1 MEEVA
6 DEEEPIQFAKV
17 FPRPVAD
24 VLGVGQTVFEEIR
37 ESQVDMGLEKNPWAP
52 FDDEYEWGL
61 AEWLSKRVNKTAT
74 DEFLK
79 LAITKNRT
87 QPSFTS
93 NYTFQK
99 KLDKLPTGP
108 GWTCEI
114 VTSTGDRVGGD
125 RKPLTE
131 QHELWRRDPVE
142 CVRDLIGNPAFKD
155 YLSYVPEQVFADPQ
169 GKTRVYDEMWTGDW
183 WWNMQ
188 ERLPSGAVVAPVILA
203 SNKTNLTRFRGDKAA
218 WPIYLTIGN
227 IKKDIRRQPSKHATV
242 LIGYL
247 PISKM
252 LHFKDDEGRQ
262 IARYRLFH
270 NCMRLVTKPL
280 VDAGR
285 HGVDMICADR
295 NIRRIHPI
303 LVAYIADH
311 PEQCLIACC
320 KENHCPRC
328 VVGTKH
334 RGDHFD
340 SPLRDVNE
348 TRATLERHKNSE
360 DPHLFEDHGLRAIYF
375 PFWSHL
381 PHTDIF
387 MCITPDILHQLHKG
401 VFKDHIVSWCS
412 TIISDA
418 EFDAR
423 FQAMSDFH
431 GLRHFKRGISTVS
444 QWTCTEHKE
453 MQRVVLGVIAG
464 AVEPRVFRAAR
475 AVLDFIYYAQ
485 YQAHT
490 DTTLARM
497 QEALDVFH
505 VNKDVFV
512 ELGLRQHFNIPKV
525 HSMRHYVQSIRA
537 LGSADGFNSESPERL
552 HIDYAKDA
560 YQASSK
566 VDYIAQMTHW
576 LELQEAV
583 FRHGMF
589 LNWVASKGGLGESLD
604 SDLLED
610 EDEEPTFADSDIIPS
625 GLLASHGYH
634 VAKSCPFLA
643 VSVSRLQTDFG
654 AIDFI
659 PALQTFLTHH
669 FPHSSISASQ
679 YDRFDLFKSVSLRL
693 PRRDHISDLKRLNRV
708 RAHPA
713 IPNRDRRKPP
723 SPAHFDVA
731 FVVEDHQ
738 LWESGTGFDGMSK
751 SLSLLWAH
759 DADTLATGLRLAQ
772 ICAIFKLPS
781 HYGKFP
787 HPLAYVEWF
796 RPLHDPEPATN
807 LYQLARSTRNQRRFA
822 SVISVRDLL
831 QAAHLMPRFG
841 SSKVDVSWINGDVLE
856 LADEFYVNPY
866 INFHIFDTIQ
876 HLY

>member
-1 MEEVA
+1 MVSHQITRSRYEPEDTESLTDSGPQSKCARVEEVA
-6 DEEEPIQFAKV
+6 DEEEPTRFIKV
-17 FPRPVAD
+17 FLCPVAD
-24 VLGVGQTVFEEIR
+24 VLGVGQTVFEEIWQA
-37 ESQVDMGLEKNPWAP
+37 QVDIGLEENPWAL
-52 FDDEYEWGL
+52 FDGEDEWGL

-79 LAITKNRT
+79 LAI
-87 QPSFTS
+87 
-93 NYTFQK
+93 
-99 KLDKLPTGP
+99 
-108 GWTCEI
+108 
-114 VTSTGDRVGGD
+114 
-125 RKPLTE
+125 KPLTE
-131 QHELWRRDPVE
+131 QHELWQRNPVE

-155 YLSYVPEQVFADPQ
+155 YLSYVPEKVYADAQ
-169 GKTRVYDEMWTGDW
+169 GKMQVYDEMWTGDW

-188 ERLPSGAVVAPVILA
+188 EHLPSGAVVALVILT
-203 SNKTNLTRFRGDKAA
+203 SDKTNLTQFCGDKAA

-252 LHFKDDEGRQ
+252 LHFKDDEGWQ
-262 IARYRLFH
+262 IGRYRLFH
-270 NCMRLVTKPL
+270 NCMQLVTKPL
-280 VDAGR
+280 VDASR
-285 HGVDMICADR
+285 HRVDMICADG

-303 LVAYIADH
+303 LTAYIADH

-348 TRATLERHKNSE
+348 TRATLERHKNGE
-360 DPHLFEDHGLRAIYF
+360 DPHLFEDHGLRTIHF
-375 PFWSHL
+375 PFWAHL

-387 MCITPDILHQLHKG
+387 LCITPNILHQLHKG

-418 EFDAR
+418 EFNAH

-431 GLRHFKRGISTVS
+431 GLRHFKWGISTVS
-444 QWTCTEHKE
+444 QCSCTEHKE
-453 MQRVVLGVIAG
+453 MQCVVLGIIAG
-464 AVEPRVFRAAR
+464 AVEPHVFRAAR
-475 AVLDFIYYAQ
+475 AVLNFIYYAQ
-485 YQAHT
+485 YQAHM

-505 VNKDVFV
+505 MNKAVFV
-512 ELGLRQHFNIPKV
+512 ELGLCQHFNIPKV

-537 LGSADGFNSESPERL
+537 LGSADGFNSESPECL

-576 LELQEAV
+576 LKLQEAV
-583 FRHGMF
+583 FRHSIF
-589 LNWVASKGGLGESLD
+589 LNWVASKSGLGRSLAL
-604 SDLLED
+604 DLLED
-610 EDEEPTFADSDIIPS
+610 EDEEPTFADSDITPS
-625 GLLASHGYH
+625 GLLASH
-634 VAKSCPFLA
+634 
-643 VSVSRLQTDFG
+643 DFG
-654 AIDFI
+654 AVDFI
-659 PALQTFLTHH
+659 PTLQTFLTHH

-679 YDRFDLFKSVSLRL
+679 YDRFDLFKSVLLLL
-693 PRRDHISDLKRLNRV
+693 PQRDHISDLKRLNRIHT
-708 RAHPA
+708 HPA
-713 IPNRDRRKPP
+713 IPNRDRHKPP

-738 LWESGTGFDGMSK
+738 LRECGTGLDG
-751 SLSLLWAH
+751 LW
-759 DADTLATGLRLAQ
+759 LAQ
-772 ICAIFKLPS
+772 IRAIFKLPC

-787 HPLAYVEWF
+787 HPLVYVKWF

-807 LYQLARSTRNQRRFA
+807 LYQLARSTRNQRCFA
-822 SVISVRDLL
+822 SVISVQDLL
-831 QAAHLMPRFG
+831 QAAHLMARFG

-866 INFHIFDTIQ
+866 INFHIFDTIER
-876 HLY
+876 LY